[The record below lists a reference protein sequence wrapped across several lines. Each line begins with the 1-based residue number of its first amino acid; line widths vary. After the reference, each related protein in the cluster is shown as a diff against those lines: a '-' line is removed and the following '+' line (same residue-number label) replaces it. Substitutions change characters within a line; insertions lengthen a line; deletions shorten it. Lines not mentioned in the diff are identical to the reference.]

1 MLVSVICNQI
11 NALDYHTFL
20 KVEKEKKMYFRQ
32 NCITPAIVLSY
43 TYTIAVE
50 QIFLGVVFEVIS
62 ANFISPDVFPS
73 SQLFH
78 L

>member
-1 MLVSVICNQI
+1 MPISVICNKK

-20 KVEKEKKMYFRQ
+20 KVEKKNMYFRQ
-32 NCITPAIVLSY
+32 NCIIPAIVLSY

-50 QIFLGVVFEVIS
+50 QIGVLFEFLY
-62 ANFISPDVFPS
+62 ANFISPDVFQS

>member
-1 MLVSVICNQI
+1 MPVSVICNLI

-20 KVEKEKKMYFRQ
+20 KVEKKMYFRQ
-32 NCITPAIVLSY
+32 NCIIPAIVLSF

-50 QIFLGVVFEVIS
+50 QICLGVVFEFLY
-62 ANFISPDVFPS
+62 ANFISPDVFQS